1 MNKLCFSFSFVP
13 FLYVFLFSVSGLSV
27 TTLPSLEWSLPS
39 QSGQYEL
46 LIQQQPKSHHRAHY
60 ETEGSRGAVKTP
72 NGGHPEVQVLFLTL
86 ACSLLGLFC
95 VSVQVAFHTFVTVNF
110 IYRNEVQGAT
120 VNVGWYFL
128 DNVVFMKSRPSCK

>member
-1 MNKLCFSFSFVP
+1 MLLFKQVRNMNKLCFSFSFVP

-46 LIQQQPKSHHRAHY
+46 LIQQQPKSHHRDHY

-72 NGGHPEVQVLFLTL
+72 NGGHPEIQVLFLTL

-95 VSVQVAFHTFVTVNF
+95 VSMQVAFHTFVTVNF
-110 IYRNEVQGAT
+110 
-120 VNVGWYFL
+120 
-128 DNVVFMKSRPSCK
+128 KK